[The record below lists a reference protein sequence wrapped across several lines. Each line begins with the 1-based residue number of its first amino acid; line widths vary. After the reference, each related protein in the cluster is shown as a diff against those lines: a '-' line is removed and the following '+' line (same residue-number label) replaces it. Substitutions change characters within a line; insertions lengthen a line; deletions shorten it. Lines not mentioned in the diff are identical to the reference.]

1 MILSVEKLE
10 KQFGSLKAIDGVS
23 FGIREREIVSLIG
36 SNGAG
41 KTTLV
46 NLISG
51 YLKPTAGRIFFDGKD
66 ITYASPFKRVK
77 LGIGRSFQI
86 VHLFE
91 EAAVLENVRTP
102 LFARYGRIKS
112 ILWPADSYVD
122 ITREAIGILK
132 LFNLYDKK
140 DSPAKELSEGEKKI
154 LDVAMAFALKPRLL
168 LLDEPTSG
176 VATHDKFNVMNTIV
190 SAIRKEGISAL
201 IIEHD
206 MDIVSNYSDNVLVI
220 HEGRI
225 MAEGKP
231 EDIMQNK
238 EVRET
243 ILGIQ

>member
-102 LFARYGRIKS
+102 LFARYRRIKS